1 MNSKKGTIGVVMAAV
16 MTCVVQALAQA
27 QVKKPDPVDVL
38 AAVLEPS
45 RVVTY
50 KTTPQK
56 PLQLHVFEPKGFART
71 DKRAA
76 FVTIHG
82 GGWRGG
88 VPRRMYPFADYFA
101 KLGMV
106 GISVEY
112 RLAAQKPV
120 PGGLTPFE
128 CVQDVKSAIRYLKTH
143 AAEMGIDPEKIVVS
157 GGSAGGHLAVATALF
172 EAVNDPQDDLK
183 VSTMPAAMVLLFPVI
198 DTSAQI
204 GYGNALLGERWKEID
219 PNSHVR
225 SGLPPTITFHG
236 TGDTVTPFAGA
247 EKFHQA
253 MKAAGNE
260 SELVVNQGGVHGYLM
275 FDRALLEETLE
286 KSAAFLRRFK
296 LLVE

>member
-1 MNSKKGTIGVVMAAV
+1 MLLTMNCMKWTLGMLIAGAL
-16 MTCVVQALAQA
+16 TCTA
-27 QVKKPDPVDVL
+27 QVKKTDPVDEL
-38 AAVLEPS
+38 AVQLEPT
-45 RVVTY
+45 RRLIY

-56 PLQLHVFEPKGFART
+56 PLLLHVFEPEGFSKT

-112 RLAAQKPV
+112 RLATQKPV
-120 PGGLTPFE
+120 AGGLTPFD
-128 CVQDVKSAIRYLKTH
+128 CVHDVKSAIRFLKAN
-143 AAEMGIDPEKIVVS
+143 AAMFGIDPDKIVVS

-172 EAVNDPQDDLK
+172 EAENDPADDLK

-198 DTSAQI
+198 DTSAEI
-204 GYGNALLGERWKEID
+204 GYGNALLGDRWKEID

-225 SGLPPTITFHG
+225 AGLPPSITFHG
-236 TGDTVTPFAGA
+236 TGDKVTPFAGA

-260 SELVVNQGGVHGYLM
+260 SELVINDGGVHGYLM
-275 FDRALLEETLE
+275 FDRTLLDDTLE
-286 KSAAFLRRFK
+286 KSAGFLRRYGFIK
-296 LLVE
+296 

>member
-1 MNSKKGTIGVVMAAV
+1 MKGIIGVVMAAV

-38 AAVLEPS
+38 AAVMEPS

-56 PLQLHVFEPKGFART
+56 SLLLHVFEPKGFAKT

-88 VPRRMYPFADYFA
+88 VPRRMYPFADAFA

-112 RLAAQKPV
+112 RLAAQKPT
-120 PGGLTPFE
+120 PGGLTPFD

-198 DTSAQI
+198 DTSAEI

-247 EKFHQA
+247 EKFHAA
-253 MKAAGNE
+253 MKAAGNA
-260 SELVVNQGGVHGYLM
+260 SELVVHEGGKHGYLM
-275 FDRALLEETLE
+275 FDRKVLDETLG

>member
-56 PLQLHVFEPKGFART
+56 PLLLHVFEPEGFAKT

-120 PGGLTPFE
+120 PGGLTPFD

-172 EAVNDPQDDLK
+172 DAVNDPQDDLK

-198 DTSAQI
+198 DTSAEI

-275 FDRALLEETLE
+275 FDRKVLDETLG

>member
-1 MNSKKGTIGVVMAAV
+1 
-16 MTCVVQALAQA
+16 
-27 QVKKPDPVDVL
+27 
-38 AAVLEPS
+38 
-45 RVVTY
+45 
-50 KTTPQK
+50 
-56 PLQLHVFEPKGFART
+56 
-71 DKRAA
+71 
-76 FVTIHG
+76 
-82 GGWRGG
+82 
-88 VPRRMYPFADYFA
+88 MYPFADYFA

-120 PGGLTPFE
+120 PGGLTPFD

-172 EAVNDPQDDLK
+172 EAVNDPLDDLK
-183 VSTMPAAMVLLFPVI
+183 MSTMPAAMVLLFPVI
-198 DTSAQI
+198 DTSAEI

-247 EKFHQA
+247 EKFHAA

-275 FDRALLEETLE
+275 FDRKVLDETLG

>member
-1 MNSKKGTIGVVMAAV
+1 MLPCMKRLIWTIGIVFAGAFGAA
-16 MTCVVQALAQA
+16 AQE
-27 QVKKPDPVDVL
+27 KKTDPVDELAVL
-38 AAVLEPS
+38 LEPS
-45 RVVTY
+45 RRVIY

-56 PLQLHVFEPKGFART
+56 PLQLHVFEPEGFQKT

-82 GGWRGG
+82 GGWRSG

-120 PGGLTPFE
+120 PGGLTPFD
-128 CVQDVKSAIRYLKTH
+128 CVHDVKSAIRHLKTH
-143 AAEMGIDPEKIVVS
+143 AAEFGIDPEKIVVS

-172 EAVNDPQDDLK
+172 DEVNDPADDAQL
-183 VSTMPAAMVLLFPVI
+183 STMPAAMVLLFPVI
-198 DTSAQI
+198 DTSAER
-204 GYGNALLGERWKEID
+204 GYGNALLGDRWREID

-225 SGLPPTITFHG
+225 SGLPPTVTFHG

-247 EKFHQA
+247 EAFHQA
-253 MKAAGNE
+253 MMAAGND
-260 SELVVNQGGVHGYLM
+260 SELVVNEGGKHGYLM
-275 FDRALLEETLE
+275 FERTLLDQTLA
-286 KSAAFLRRFK
+286 KSAAFLRR
-296 LLVE
+296 LSLVP

>member
-1 MNSKKGTIGVVMAAV
+1 MHRFILLAILAGL
-16 MTCVVQALAQA
+16 ALGDLTA
-27 QVKKPDPVDVL
+27 QVKKPDPVDEL

-45 RVVTY
+45 RVVVY

-56 PLQLHVFEPKGFART
+56 PLLLHVFEPEGFAKT

-76 FVTIHG
+76 FITIHG

-112 RLAAQKPV
+112 RLAAQKPT
-120 PGGLTPFE
+120 PGGLTPFD
-128 CVQDVKSAIRYLKTH
+128 CVNDVKSAIRFLKTN
-143 AAEMGIDPEKIVVS
+143 AANFGIDADKIVVS
-157 GGSAGGHLAVATALF
+157 GGSAGGHLAVATALLD
-172 EAVNDPQDDLK
+172 ALNDPADDARI
-183 VSTMPAAMVLLFPVI
+183 STTPAAMVLLFPVI
-198 DTSAQI
+198 DTSAEI
-204 GYGNALLGERWKEID
+204 GYGNALLGDRWKEID

-225 SGLPPTITFHG
+225 AGLPPTLTFHG

-253 MKAAGNE
+253 MKAAGND
-260 SELVVNQGGVHGYLM
+260 SELVINDGGVHGYLM
-275 FDRALLEETLE
+275 FDRTLLDETLA
-286 KSAAFLRRFK
+286 KSAAFLRR
-296 LLVE
+296 LSLIAND

>member
-1 MNSKKGTIGVVMAAV
+1 MLVAMNSMKWTMALVMAGA
-16 MTCVVQALAQA
+16 MTCAA
-27 QVKKPDPVDVL
+27 QVKKTDPVDEMAVL
-38 AAVLEPS
+38 LEPS
-45 RVVTY
+45 RRVIY

-56 PLQLHVFEPKGFART
+56 PLELHVYEPEGFAKT

-120 PGGLTPFE
+120 QGGLTPFD

-198 DTSAQI
+198 DTSAEI

-275 FDRALLEETLE
+275 FDRKVLDETLE
-286 KSAAFLRRFK
+286 KSAAFLRRHSFIK
-296 LLVE
+296 

>member
-172 EAVNDPQDDLK
+172 DAVNDPQDDLK

-198 DTSAQI
+198 DTSAEI

-275 FDRALLEETLE
+275 FDRKVLDETLG

>member
-1 MNSKKGTIGVVMAAV
+1 MLLAMNSMKWTMGWFLAGAL
-16 MTCVVQALAQA
+16 TCVA
-27 QVKKPDPVDVL
+27 QVKKPDPVDEMAVL
-38 AAVLEPS
+38 LEPS
-45 RVVTY
+45 RRVIY

-56 PLQLHVFEPKGFART
+56 PLQLSVFEPAGFAKT

-101 KLGMV
+101 KQGMV

-112 RLAAQKPV
+112 RLAAQKPT
-120 PGGLTPFE
+120 PGGLTPFD
-128 CVQDVKSAIRYLKTH
+128 CVQDVKSVIRYLKKN
-143 AAEMGIDPEKIVVS
+143 AAEFGIDPEKIVVS

-198 DTSAQI
+198 DTSAEI
-204 GYGNALLGERWKEID
+204 GYGNALLGDRWKEID

-260 SELVVNQGGVHGYLM
+260 SELVIHEGGVHGYLM

-286 KSAAFLRRFK
+286 KSTAFLRRHSFIK
-296 LLVE
+296 

>member
-1 MNSKKGTIGVVMAAV
+1 MYRFCLLAILAGL
-16 MTCVVQALAQA
+16 ALGESSA
-27 QVKKPDPVDVL
+27 QVKKTDPVDEL
-38 AAVLEPS
+38 AVQLEPS
-45 RVVTY
+45 RRVIY

-56 PLQLHVFEPKGFART
+56 PLLLHVFEPEGFAKT

-76 FVTIHG
+76 FITIHG

-112 RLAAQKPV
+112 RLATQKPT
-120 PGGLTPFE
+120 PGGLSPFD
-128 CVQDVKSAIRYLKTH
+128 CVHDVKAAIRHLKTN
-143 AAEMGIDPEKIVVS
+143 AAEFGIDPDKIIVS
-157 GGSAGGHLAVATALF
+157 GASAGGHLAVATALF
-172 EAVNDPQDDLK
+172 DAVNDPADDTQI
-183 VSTMPAAMVLLFPVI
+183 STMPAAMVLLFPVI
-198 DTSAQI
+198 DTSAKI

-225 SGLPPTITFHG
+225 AGLPPTLTFHG

-247 EKFHQA
+247 EKFHDS

-260 SELVVNQGGVHGYLM
+260 SELIVHEGGKHGYLM
-275 FDRALLEETLE
+275 FDRTLLDDTLA
-286 KSAAFLRRFK
+286 KSAAFLRRHKFIN
-296 LLVE
+296 

>member
-1 MNSKKGTIGVVMAAV
+1 MNSKKVTIGVVMAAV
-16 MTCVVQALAQA
+16 MTCVMQALAQA
-27 QVKKPDPVDVL
+27 QVKKPDPVDIL

-172 EAVNDPQDDLK
+172 DAVNDPQDDLK

-198 DTSAQI
+198 DTSAEI

-247 EKFHQA
+247 EKFHAA

-286 KSAAFLRRFK
+286 KSAAFLRRHSFIK
-296 LLVE
+296 

>member
-1 MNSKKGTIGVVMAAV
+1 MLPALSWLTAAH
-16 MTCVVQALAQA
+16 A
-27 QVKKPDPVDVL
+27 QVKKPDPVDEL

-45 RVVTY
+45 RVVVY

-56 PLQLHVFEPKGFART
+56 PLHLHVFEPEGFAKG
-71 DKRAA
+71 DKRAV

-101 KLGMV
+101 KRGMV

-112 RLAAQKPV
+112 RLAAQKLE
-120 PGGLTPFE
+120 PGALTPFD
-128 CVQDVKSAIRYLKTH
+128 CVQDVKSAIRFLKAN
-143 AAEMGIDPEKIVVS
+143 AADFGIDAEKIVVS

-172 EAVNDPQDDLK
+172 ERVNDPADDLK
-183 VSTMPAAMVLLFPVI
+183 VSTMPAALVLLFPVI
-198 DTSAQI
+198 DTSAEL
-204 GYGNALLGERWKEID
+204 GYGNALLGDRWKEID

-225 SGLPPTITFHG
+225 AGLPSCLTFHG

-260 SELVVNQGGVHGYLM
+260 SELVVNRGGVHGYLM
-275 FDRALLEETLE
+275 FDRALLDETLA
-286 KSAAFLRRFK
+286 KSAAFLRR
-296 LLVE
+296 LALVP

>member
-1 MNSKKGTIGVVMAAV
+1 MKGTIGVVMAAV

-56 PLQLHVFEPKGFART
+56 PLLLHVFEPKGFAKT

-120 PGGLTPFE
+120 PGGLTPFD

-198 DTSAQI
+198 DISAEI

-260 SELVVNQGGVHGYLM
+260 SELVAHEGGKHGYLM
-275 FDRALLEETLE
+275 FDRKVLDETLE
-286 KSAAFLRRFK
+286 KSAAFLRRHSFIK
-296 LLVE
+296 

>member
-1 MNSKKGTIGVVMAAV
+1 MNSTKGTIGVVMAAV
-16 MTCVVQALAQA
+16 MTCVVQAQA

-56 PLQLHVFEPKGFART
+56 PLLLHVFEPKGFAKT

-183 VSTMPAAMVLLFPVI
+183 VSTMPAGMVLLFPVI
-198 DTSAQI
+198 DTSAEI

-247 EKFHQA
+247 EKFYAA

>member
-76 FVTIHG
+76 FGAIHG

-275 FDRALLEETLE
+275 FDRKVLDETLG

>member
-1 MNSKKGTIGVVMAAV
+1 MHRFILLAILAGL
-16 MTCVVQALAQA
+16 ALSDLTA
-27 QVKKPDPVDVL
+27 QVKKPDPVDEL

-45 RVVTY
+45 RAVVY

-56 PLQLHVFEPKGFART
+56 PLLLHVFEPEGFAKT

-76 FVTIHG
+76 FITIHG

-112 RLAAQKPV
+112 RLATQKPT
-120 PGGLTPFE
+120 PGGLTPFD
-128 CVQDVKSAIRYLKTH
+128 CVNDVKSAIRFLKTN
-143 AAEMGIDPEKIVVS
+143 AANFGIDADKIVVS
-157 GGSAGGHLAVATALF
+157 GGSAGGHLAVATALLD
-172 EAVNDPQDDLK
+172 ALNDPADDARI
-183 VSTMPAAMVLLFPVI
+183 STTPAAMVLLFPVI
-198 DTSAQI
+198 DTSAEI
-204 GYGNALLGERWKEID
+204 GYGNALLGDRWKEID

-225 SGLPPTITFHG
+225 AGLPPTLTFHG

-253 MKAAGNE
+253 MKAAGND
-260 SELVVNQGGVHGYLM
+260 SELVINDGGVHGYLM
-275 FDRALLEETLE
+275 FDRTLLDETLA
-286 KSAAFLRRFK
+286 KSAAFLRR
-296 LLVE
+296 LSLIAND

>member
-1 MNSKKGTIGVVMAAV
+1 MNSMKGTIGVVMAAV

-56 PLQLHVFEPKGFART
+56 PLLLHVFEPKGFAKT

-120 PGGLTPFE
+120 PGGLTPFD

-198 DTSAQI
+198 DISAEI

-260 SELVVNQGGVHGYLM
+260 SELVVHEGGKHGYLM
-275 FDRALLEETLE
+275 FDRKVLDETLE
-286 KSAAFLRRFK
+286 RSAAFLRRHSFIK
-296 LLVE
+296 